1 VDEEVSGMNP
11 AIADFLAQRNI
22 AVAGVSRKG
31 PSQPANLIYR
41 KLRDGGYRV
50 FPVNP
55 ATDQIEGG
63 KCYPNLASIPEA
75 LDGVVIATRPEV
87 TEKVVEEC
95 IKLGVPRVW
104 MHRSFGEGS
113 VSERAIANC
122 KSHQIKVIEGGCPMM
137 SCSPV
142 DLPHRCMRWFLGV
155 TGRLAA

>member
-31 PSQPANLIYR
+31 PTQPANLIYR

-55 ATDQIEGG
+55 ATDQMEGG

-104 MHRSFGEGS
+104 MHCSFGEGS
-113 VSERAIANC
+113 VSEKAIANC
-122 KSHQIKVIEGGCPMM
+122 KSHQIKVIDGGCPMM
-137 SCSPV
+137 FCAPV